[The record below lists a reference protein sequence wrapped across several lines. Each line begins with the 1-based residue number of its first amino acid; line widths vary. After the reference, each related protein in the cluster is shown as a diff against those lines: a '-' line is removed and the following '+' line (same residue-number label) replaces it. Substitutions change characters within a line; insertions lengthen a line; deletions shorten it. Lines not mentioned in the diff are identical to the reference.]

1 MQGVFFILCFCFF
14 MVGSYAQQTLRGK
27 VVDATSGE
35 PLAFANIVFNNN
47 SALSVSCDINGAY
60 SYSSNQE
67 ITSLRCSFIGYQTK
81 TLTFKE
87 APKSPLSISLTTDSQ
102 NLKEVTV
109 YPGENPAWRIM
120 KKVIENKDLNNP
132 EKLPSFSYQCY
143 NKLIADLKLNSKD
156 PKDSIGFKE
165 FMAGKHLFIMENITR
180 RKFISPDLSDEEVLA
195 TQVSGFKNPMFASVA
210 TEMQP
215 FSFYQDDIKL
225 LNVHYLNPI
234 SLGSLKKYKFKI
246 EDSYIKEKDTVFI
259 ISYEPQKNKNFDG
272 LKGVLYVNSNK
283 YAVQNVIASPY
294 HRGKINL
301 KIQQQYQWVN
311 GTHWFPEQLNYV
323 LQFDEYP
330 SKKASFIF
338 EGKSY
343 ITQVNINPE
352 LHRKEFA
359 LEAVHLAAD
368 AGQKDPTFW
377 NQNRKDLLNAQEIK
391 TYHFMDSLGQKYK
404 LDRVIKIAEKLA
416 YNRVD
421 LGYVDLDLA
430 QTIQYN
436 QFEKTRLGLGFVT
449 NDKISSNFSLGAFA
463 GYGTAD
469 YQWKYGYEANYI
481 LSKKHALSI
490 GISHQNNLTEIGKTD
505 LSFYDKNL
513 LKWRTF
519 MSSWFDNV
527 HQNSLVTRYRI
538 SRYLTGESS
547 LNRTE
552 VKPVY
557 PTTEILSFSR
567 YCNTDF
573 RTYLRFAYREK
584 ITQVFN
590 RNVSSGTTY
599 PILTFFTSKGFKNL
613 FDGYLNYIKL
623 QLAIEQNFYTT
634 NFGTTS
640 YRFESGYIN
649 QKVLLSL
656 QFTGEGSYDA
666 EIPYVTKNTFQT
678 MKPYEFSSDRYAH
691 LFLKHDFGTLLL
703 KTKYV
708 QPGLSIYNHLGW
720 GQSISQQNTTGSMF
734 KSQKNVFAEAGLGLD
749 NLIKIN
755 VANIGYLGI
764 GTAVFYRYGYY
775 AHPNSNDNLAYKITF
790 QFTTQ

>member
-1 MQGVFFILCFCFF
+1 MREKFFILCFCFF
-14 MVGSYAQQTLRGK
+14 VIDSYGQQTLRGK
-27 VVDATSGE
+27 VVDADSGE
-35 PLAFANIVFNNN
+35 PLAFANITCNDNA
-47 SALSVSCDINGAY
+47 ALSVSCDINGFF
-60 SYSSNQE
+60 SFSSSQE
-67 ITSLRCSFIGYQTK
+67 ITSLKCSFIGYQTK
-81 TLTFKE
+81 TLAIE
-87 APKSPLSISLTTDSQ
+87 EVPKSSLTIRLKANSQ

-120 KKVIENKDLNNP
+120 KKVIENKNLNNP
-132 EKLPSFSYQCY
+132 EKLASFSYKCY
-143 NKLIADLKLNSKD
+143 SKLIADFKLNSKD
-156 PKDSIGFKE
+156 PKDSIGFKQ
-165 FMAGKHLFIMENITR
+165 FMDGKHLFIMENITR
-180 RKFISPDLSDEEVLA
+180 RKFIGPDLSDEEVLA

-225 LNVHYLNPI
+225 INVHYLNPI
-234 SLGSLKKYKFKI
+234 SWGSLKKYKFKI
-246 EDSYIKEKDTVFI
+246 EDTYLNEKDTVFI
-259 ISYEPQKNKNFDG
+259 ISYEPKKNKNFDG
-272 LKGVLYVNSNK
+272 LKGLLYINSNK
-283 YAVQNVIASPY
+283 YAVQKVMATPY

-301 KIQQQYQWVN
+301 KIQQQYQLID
-311 GTHWFPEQLNYV
+311 GSYWFPEQLNYV

-330 SKKASFIF
+330 SKKVGFIF

-343 ITQVNINPE
+343 ISQVQINPE
-352 LHRKEFA
+352 LNRKEFA
-359 LEAVHLAAD
+359 LESVHLAAD
-368 AGQKDPTFW
+368 AGQKETSFW
-377 NQNRKDLLNAQEIK
+377 EQNRTEQLNAQEIK
-391 TYHFMDSLGQKYK
+391 TYHFLDSLGQKHK
-404 LDRVIKIAEKLA
+404 FDRILKIGEKLA

-430 QTIQYN
+430 QTLQYN
-436 QFEKTRLGLGFVT
+436 QFEKTRLGLGFFT
-449 NDKISSNFSLGAFA
+449 NDKISSRFSLGAFA

-469 YQWKYGYEANYI
+469 YQWKYGYEANYFI
-481 LSKKHALSI
+481 SKKYELTV

-527 HQNSLVTRYRI
+527 HQNSLLVRYRI
-538 SRYLTGESS
+538 SRYLSGESS

-557 PTTEILSFSR
+557 PTAEIINFNR
-567 YCNTDF
+567 YHNTDF

-584 ITQVFN
+584 LTQVFN
-590 RNVSSGTTY
+590 RNISSGTTY
-599 PILTFFTSKGFKNL
+599 PVVYFFASKGFKNW
-613 FDGYLNYIKL
+613 FDGDLNYLKL
-623 QLAIEQNFYTT
+623 QMAVEQNFYTP

-649 QKVLLSL
+649 QTVPLGL

-666 EIPYVTKNTFQT
+666 GIPYVTKNTFQT
-678 MKPYEFSSDRYAH
+678 MKPYEFSSDSYAH

-708 QPGLSIYNHLGW
+708 QPSLSWYNHLGW
-720 GQSISQQNTTGSMF
+720 GASMSQQNTTDFFF
-734 KSQKNVFAEAGLGLD
+734 KNQKNVFAETGLGLD
-749 NLIKIN
+749 NLVKIN
-755 VANIGYLGI
+755 VSNIGYLGI

-775 AHPNSNDNLAYKITF
+775 AHPDANDNLAYKITF
-790 QFTTQ
+790 QFSPQ